1 MSSLS
6 IENRAALRTA
16 LAAVTSL
23 IIAFACHLDK
33 PYWSGM
39 TVVLVA
45 NLYTGDILVKALMRI
60 IGTVIGALIGFF
72 LSAFVVDSLLLYFF
86 LNFFIV
92 AIAVYYYNCSKYA
105 YAWLLGAIAA
115 FIVISGVAITPED
128 VLSSTIWRPI
138 EIALGV
144 IVSSIFAF
152 FVLPNRI
159 TDKTVHDVNLIFTAV
174 DALFVNLDRLLTEQD
189 RLIIQDIKE
198 QNAQLKNQARQS
210 LQRIVLMRYEFELD
224 QIQLNQYRFLLDSCL
239 IFCRALNYFLSLNT
253 FTAISTILPIQEI
266 LSAIRF
272 DISNLQANFFNI
284 SPHTK
289 LLTESALNKFDQQY
303 SWTVWTIP
311 DDFKSAKAWRHF
323 FYQTNRML
331 TGIQVSLQGS
341 YMHTDLEC
349 INSSQ
354 QLKHDYNV
362 IIHSIKAGLTA
373 VLALALW
380 LFINLPGGLN
390 GIISSIVISARRN
403 LYDMQN
409 TGSMRLLGCLLGGGT
424 GLYFIMTFTM
434 SLYLLLV
441 IIFFTVWAFSL
452 FSFRHINYAYLGMQ
466 ANVAIILV
474 MAEHGASVMT
484 VLPAIERM
492 AGIVIGIV
500 ASFVVANLIWRMSLP
515 DMICRYLSKLQLNLA
530 HNVACLLAGN
540 DKKTKYLDLIDTF
553 WTCRELLNNAIQKYA
568 LVRTPRA
575 QWTPRQWQI
584 DQAIEMERLLNSIQ
598 VTLNNVRES
607 MDRNRAIKSAST
619 YGIDL
624 SVLER
629 KILELY
635 CSKPSRSML
644 APDHLYT
651 QQALEV
657 LMEVKGLSEP
667 NHVELENCAAYVLA
681 LEQLEVNGRKLVLKI
696 QEK

>member
-45 NLYTGDILVKALMRI
+45 NLYTGDILVKALMRVV
-60 IGTVIGALIGFF
+60 GTVAGALIGYF

-92 AIAVYYYNCSKYA
+92 AIAVYYYNFSKYA

-115 FIVISGVAITPED
+115 FIVISGVAITPEE

-138 EIALGV
+138 EITLGV

-159 TDKTVHDVNLIFTAV
+159 TDKTVHDVNLIFAAV

-189 RLIIQDIKE
+189 HSIIQDIKE
-198 QNAQLKNQARQS
+198 QNLQLKNQARQS
-210 LQRIVLMRYEFELD
+210 LQTIVLIRYEFELD
-224 QIQLNQYRFLLDSCL
+224 QTQLNQYRFLLDSCL
-239 IFCRALNYFLSLNT
+239 IFCRALNYFLSLNAVAAID
-253 FTAISTILPIQEI
+253 TALSMKETI
-266 LSAIRF
+266 SAIRC
-272 DISNLQANFFNI
+272 DISNLKANFFNI
-284 SPHTK
+284 PSSIQ

-303 SWTVWTIP
+303 SRTLSTSP

-331 TGIQVSLQGS
+331 MGIQISLIGS
-341 YMHTDLEC
+341 SKHSNLDC
-349 INSSQ
+349 INTSQ
-354 QLKHDYNV
+354 QLKQDYNV
-362 IIHSIKAGLTA
+362 ITHSIKAGLTT
-373 VLALALW
+373 VLALGLW
-380 LFINLPGGLN
+380 LFINIPGGLN

-424 GLYFIMTFTM
+424 GLYIMMTFTM

-441 IIFFTVWAFSL
+441 IIFLTVWAFSL
-452 FSFRHINYAYLGMQ
+452 FSFSKPNYAYVGMQ

-484 VLPAIERM
+484 ALPAIERM

-500 ASFVVANLIWRMSLP
+500 ASFVVANLIWRMSLS
-515 DMICRYLSKLQLNLA
+515 DMIYRYLSKLQLNLA
-530 HNVACLLAGN
+530 HNVACLLADN
-540 DKKTKYLDLIDTF
+540 EKKEKYLDLIDTF
-553 WTCRELLNNAIQKYA
+553 WTCRELLSNAEQKYA
-568 LVRTPRA
+568 LAHTPRA

-584 DQAIEMERLLNSIQ
+584 HRARERERLLNSIQ
-598 VTLNNVRES
+598 VTLNNIRES
-607 MDRNRAIKSAST
+607 MDRKRALKSACA

-635 CSKPSRSML
+635 CSKSSHSIL
-644 APDHLYT
+644 TPDHPYT
-651 QQALEV
+651 QQALEI
-657 LMEVKGLSEP
+657 LMEVKGLSES
-667 NHVELENCAAYVLA
+667 NHAELENCAAYVLA
-681 LEQLEVNGRKLVLKI
+681 LEQLEVNGRKCY
-696 QEK
+696 

>member
-1 MSSLS
+1 MSSLT

-23 IIAFACHLDK
+23 IIAFVCHLDK

-60 IGTVIGALIGFF
+60 LGTVIGALIGYL
-72 LSAFVVDSLLLYFF
+72 LSAFVVDSLLLYFC

-128 VLSSTIWRPI
+128 VLSSAIWRPI

-159 TDKTVHDVNLIFTAV
+159 TDKTAHDVNLIFATV
-174 DALFVNLDRLLTEQD
+174 DALFVNLDRLLMEQD
-189 RLIIQDIKE
+189 RSIIQDIKD
-198 QNAQLKNQARQS
+198 QNSQLKNRARQS
-210 LQRIVLMRYEFELD
+210 LQTIVLIRYEFELD
-224 QIQLNQYRFLLDSCL
+224 QTQLNQYRFLLDSCL

-253 FTAISTILPIQEI
+253 FAAISTLPIKETI
-266 LSAIRF
+266 SAIRF
-272 DISNLQANFFNI
+272 DISNLQADFFNI
-284 SPHTK
+284 SPHTT

-303 SWTVWTIP
+303 SWAVWTTP

-331 TGIQVSLQGS
+331 IEIQVSLQGS
-341 YMHTDLEC
+341 YKYSNLDS
-349 INSSQ
+349 INTSQ

-362 IIHSIKAGLTA
+362 ITHSIKAGLTTM
-373 VLALALW
+373 LALGLW

-500 ASFVVANLIWRMSLP
+500 ASFVVANLIWRMSLT

-530 HNVACLLAGN
+530 HNVACLLAEN

-553 WTCRELLNNAIQKYA
+553 WTCRELLSNATQKYA
-568 LVRTPRA
+568 LVHTPRA
-575 QWTPRQWQI
+575 QWTPQQWQI
-584 DQAIEMERLLNSIQ
+584 DRAIEMERLLNSIQ

-607 MDRNRAIKSAST
+607 MDRKRAIKSAST

-651 QQALEV
+651 QQALEI

-681 LEQLEVNGRKLVLKI
+681 LEQLEVNGRKMLLKI